1 MEISLNGLNAF
12 LVKTVSGTVICDP
25 ADETEATFVPSSA
38 ADDTVVTAVL
48 TSKPS
53 NSTFRRLFAGTD
65 AISHPGEYE
74 IGDLGLRGIALP
86 ANPETESKQ
95 TITSFR
101 NRRGGIGG
109 LHVGAS

>member
-1 MEISLNGLNAF
+1 MEISLNGQNAF

-38 ADDTVVTAVL
+38 ADDTVVTAIL

-53 NSTFRRLFAGTD
+53 NSTFRRLIAGTD

-74 IGDLGLRGIALP
+74 IGDLGLRG
-86 ANPETESKQ
+86 TVHCVTGES
-95 TITSFR
+95 R
-101 NRRGGIGG
+101 LR
-109 LHVGAS
+109 